1 MFQLDLKKIIELLK
15 EFTTER
21 KDALEIIL
29 IGGLALHHY
38 GMENKKTVDIEA
50 EVKGDIEGL
59 FSFLKARKIPSDIG
73 EDISD
78 WSVINL
84 PPLYRERTNII
95 YKDNLLKIKVLHPL
109 DFIIT
114 KLRRFTEEDL
124 EDALFVARKF
134 NLKKED
140 VNETANKAIENSP
153 VDTALFIFRKNVEL
167 FIKKMNRV

>member
-38 GMENKKTVDIEA
+38 GMENKKTVDIDA
-50 EVKGDIEGL
+50 EVKGDVEGL
-59 FSFLKARKIPSDIG
+59 FNFLKARKIPSDIG

-84 PPLYRERTNII
+84 PPLYRERTHII
-95 YKDNLLKIKVLHPL
+95 YKDNLLTIKVLHPL

-153 VDTALFIFRKNVEL
+153 VDTALFIFRKSVEL
-167 FIKKMNRV
+167 FIKKMNQG